1 MTTSRPGIR
10 RRSRFVPALL
20 AGCLLV
26 TSCTTEITG
35 KGTADD
41 TEAAEYV
48 SEKFGDKLQN
58 LSGSLHGEQPQKVRL
73 QWQGRVD
80 DSDSGATVHTVKV
93 GSPPSYDITEQSIK
107 DSDDTLETYHPAGSK
122 VQYVRLGPRYESLAP
137 TPWVSMPYEAWGS
150 PQCAMKG
157 YRMFCK
163 MVNSI
168 ADATEKHDAAKK
180 ATTRSDGATE
190 LVAGVT
196 LRDILANEIIA
207 FPDDLLEVISDSMK
221 NEQVR
226 ATVRL
231 DPDGDPAS
239 VAMNGTVSGGEHEVE
254 IHVKFE
260 VLGSAAKD
268 DMPGKPAKDD
278 LTKLKDQD
286 DVDDFYE
293 RMGDL

>member
-1 MTTSRPGIR
+1 MTTSRLGIR
-10 RRSRFVPALL
+10 RRSRFVPLLL

-35 KGTADD
+35 NGTADD
-41 TEAAEYV
+41 TEAAKYV
-48 SEKFGDKLQN
+48 SKKFGDTLQN
-58 LSGSLHGEQPQKVRL
+58 LSGSLHGEQPHKVRL

-80 DSDSGATVHTVKV
+80 DSDSGATVNTVKV
-93 GSPPSYDITEQSIK
+93 GSPPSYDVTEQSIK

-150 PQCAMKG
+150 PQCGKKG
-157 YRMFCK
+157 YQMFCR

-168 ADATEKHDAAKK
+168 ADATEKHDAAKE

-196 LRDILANEIIA
+196 LRDILAYEIIS

-221 NEQVR
+221 NEQVS

-239 VAMNGTVSGGEHEVE
+239 VAMNGTVSGDEHEVE

-268 DMPGKPAKDD
+268 DMPEKPAKDD

-293 RMGDL
+293 RMSNL